1 MAHHLA
7 SNSKTS
13 PDINTLS
20 VFRDAKNLGIL
31 HITGKDTLDLINRM
45 STNNVI
51 DIDPFHTTH
60 TILTNDKGRIIDII
74 YVINMESYY
83 LLITSPGQDQ
93 VVLNWLDKYTIM
105 EDIEYSNQTSQ
116 FSISHILH
124 TNPKTLFNISDTG
137 TSSSLVTEINT
148 PNFTSYLIPYHL
160 GDLNSYLMIASSK
173 YDQSIKEYLGNHL
186 SFWDTPQYEQFR
198 IAHKIPIHGN
208 ELSEEHNPLEA
219 GLIGAIDFHKGCYI
233 GQEVIARLD
242 SYDKVQKHLS
252 LIKINTQ
259 KHLVDLELFSDGK
272 LAGIITSA
280 QQKNNTDFSLGMAY
294 IHKNHSKIGTYLS
307 TKDGE
312 QVTVLE
318 NPLLFGE
325 EK

>member
-173 YDQSIKEYLGNHL
+173 YDQSI
-186 SFWDTPQYEQFR
+186 
-198 IAHKIPIHGN
+198 
-208 ELSEEHNPLEA
+208 
-219 GLIGAIDFHKGCYI
+219 
-233 GQEVIARLD
+233 
-242 SYDKVQKHLS
+242 
-252 LIKINTQ
+252 
-259 KHLVDLELFSDGK
+259 
-272 LAGIITSA
+272 
-280 QQKNNTDFSLGMAY
+280 
-294 IHKNHSKIGTYLS
+294 
-307 TKDGE
+307 
-312 QVTVLE
+312 
-318 NPLLFGE
+318 
-325 EK
+325 